1 MLPKP
6 PPREGSLGFLYVP
19 PFRVQGTSV
28 AGESTVIQ
36 APELDICFDMGVCPR
51 SALSSKFVAL
61 SHGHMD
67 HIGGLAYFCSQR
79 AFQGM
84 GTANIVCDERIE
96 RAVRRMLTGYSE
108 LEQQEMPFEL
118 TALQPEQ
125 EIEIKNN
132 IFLRGFPVEHAG
144 PAFGYAVIERRSKLK
159 EEYVGLP
166 QEKLRELK
174 ERGET
179 ITRILE
185 VPLIA
190 YLGDTLPGPWLV
202 RDDVRRA
209 QIVVCEC
216 TFVEDD
222 HRDRAKVGRHM
233 HLHDVLEW
241 IPTLECEALVLTH
254 LSRRS
259 NIGYARK
266 ILRERARPELADR
279 IHFLMDHRTN
289 RNRYE
294 QQLADAE
301 RREQERL
308 EGAGGASTPASAED
322 R

>member
-19 PFRVQGTSV
+19 PFRVQGASV
-28 AGESTVIQ
+28 AGEATVIQ
-36 APELDICFDMGVCPR
+36 VPELDVCFDMGVCPR
-51 SALSSKFVAL
+51 AVLSSKFVAL

-67 HIGGLAYFCSQR
+67 HIGGLAYYCSQR

-84 GTANIVCDERIE
+84 GVGTIVCDERIA

-118 TALQPEQ
+118 IGLQPEQ

-132 IFLRGFPVEHAG
+132 IVLRGFPVEHAG
-144 PAFGYAVIERRSKLK
+144 PAFGYTVIERRSKLK
-159 EEYVGLP
+159 EEYAGLP

-174 ERGET
+174 DRGET

-185 VPLIA
+185 VPLVA
-190 YLGDTLPGPWLV
+190 CLGDTLPGPWLV

-209 QIVVCEC
+209 QIVICEC

-222 HRDRAKVGRHM
+222 HRDRAKVGKHM
-233 HLHDVLEW
+233 HLHDILEW
-241 IPTLECEALVLTH
+241 VPTLECEALVLTH

-266 ILRERARPELADR
+266 ILRERAKPELADR

-294 QQLADAE
+294 HQLDEAE
-301 RREQERL
+301 RREAQRQ
-308 EGAGGASTPASAED
+308 AGDDDASAED